1 MLVAHHTIELEHSPR
16 FEELANIYD
25 ETEKSEGFHKY
36 SLLVK
41 FKDRPDLYLKLQR
54 KYTYKGNNVIK
65 TNYLHGALYI
75 FKEGGYYEHTQ
86 IKETKTGFETY
97 SYYK

>member
-1 MLVAHHTIELEHSPR
+1 MLVAHHTIELDTNPSLEQ
-16 FEELANIYD
+16 LAQIYD
-25 ETEKSEGFHKY
+25 NIEKDHGFYKY

-41 FKDRPDLYLKLQR
+41 FKNRPNMYLKLHR
-54 KYTYKGNNVIK
+54 KYTFKGGGVVK
-65 TNYLHGALYI
+65 TNYLHGMLYI